1 MFLNTK
7 TYSETN
13 LILHRGLWG
22 PTIDFPIAGDKS
34 IAAIRSAFTWIGF
47 VIFDIYLRWV
57 RDCSSF
63 SGTKAIGPLL
73 VAQLLVFFAPCS
85 ASDDELHIISSLING
100 RERLYA
106 GEVSIR
112 GLERHSDLESKS
124 PPNVR
129 SISELM
135 RFDFANGRLWHE
147 VERTW
152 ADMPVDAKPPIEVY
166 VYGKDGV
173 FRKDVDSRTV
183 TVGKPAPPNAF
194 WDLRVFGLCTYDD
207 LLRFTKL
214 SDFEVAFREAS
225 KNGTL
230 MIHSQFDGE
239 LIVIDYLNSSSAQT
253 PETLDVRRRI
263 WIDPARDHVPV
274 RTEQH
279 FKDTGSL
286 DTDADGWA
294 LGAVSSATWER
305 LDNDVWVPESAMV
318 LMKVGDSSGGMTI
331 EYELAFEWHSVN
343 PPLDESRFSLA
354 TLDAPAGS
362 HHIID
367 YSIDR
372 TNPIY
377 VQHPLVPD
385 AKVLRKIIEANSRI
399 PEPPKLRSGPHYI
412 VVLGSLATMLLLG
425 FLFWRKARLRSV

>member
-1 MFLNTK
+1 MISYMYF
-7 TYSETN
+7 
-13 LILHRGLWG
+13 
-22 PTIDFPIAGDKS
+22 
-34 IAAIRSAFTWIGF
+34 
-47 VIFDIYLRWV
+47 RWF

-63 SGTKAIGPLL
+63 SRTITTGFLL
-73 VAQLLVFFAPCS
+73 VVQPLVCFAPCF
-85 ASDDELHIISSLING
+85 AIDDELHIVSSLISG

-112 GLERHSDLESKS
+112 GLERHSDLENKS
-124 PPNVR
+124 QPNVR
-129 SISELM
+129 SIGELM

-152 ADMPVDAKPPIEVY
+152 ADMPVDAKPPIEIF
-166 VYGKDGV
+166 VYGKEGV
-173 FRKDVDSRTV
+173 FRKNVDSKTI
-183 TVGKPAPPNAF
+183 TVGKPSPPNEF

-214 SDFEVAFREAS
+214 SDFEVAYREAS
-225 KNGTL
+225 ENGTL
-230 MIHSQFDGE
+230 KVLSQDENG
-239 LIVIDYLNSSSAQT
+239 LIAIDYLNISSAKT

-279 FKDTGSL
+279 FQNTGSI
-286 DTDADGWA
+286 DTDSDGWA
-294 LGAVSSATWER
+294 LGAVSTATWER
-305 LDNDVWVPESAMV
+305 VGDGVWVPASATV

-343 PPLDESRFSLA
+343 PLLDESRFSLT
-354 TLDAPAGS
+354 TLDVPVGS

-385 AKVLRKIIEANSRI
+385 AKVLRKIIETNSRSL
-399 PEPPKLRSGPHYI
+399 EPPKRRSGYHYI

-425 FLFWRKARLRSV
+425 LLFWRKARIRSV